1 MQVTE
6 NNIDTPSPPPLPEGE
21 VAAAPELSPEEQAA
35 KEASEKEAAER
46 EAALNRLMERIS
58 KNSNFPSLKESIRS
72 IQKVSRSDTAHRRAF
87 TDHVLDDAALT
98 AKLLRLI
105 NAAYYSSVGAGSI
118 TSIDRALS
126 LMGFQTVG
134 MLAGSLVLFE
144 RMPKGPGAEHVKK
157 CLNRALL
164 SGLLAQELCHSSRH
178 YEGAYITAL
187 FLDLGQMLAEMH
199 FPEDAHSLRV
209 KLDAWRAD
217 NPDAD
222 DLACNNAR
230 QRLSRQVLGLSF
242 EEIGIEVAQQWGW
255 PESLATNLRRH
266 YIADPEQAASSE
278 EYMRVLC
285 TAASELST
293 LLQDLPGSLD
303 EDQKAEAIKACLR
316 KFSTNY
322 AGPLSFDGETLPEQ
336 GISSLE
342 RWETMSLA
350 MGYTEAPPKL
360 KGTNAA
366 ARKGASSKAS
376 NAGETSRLG
385 AAQSP
390 DGATDRLSL
399 HERLKDQARE
409 KLRQDLSR
417 TLAEVEQWAQS
428 GVPFDALLSR
438 TAQAL
443 LDTLKAQRVVVCLR
457 DGQASALVGRLGK
470 GDRAQAAAACFRVPL
485 DPPRDVFGILCTHG
499 KDTLISDTRDP
510 VIAQRLPPWFH
521 KEIRAGTFLLL
532 PMKLGDKPIGAIYAD
547 KEDASALGVGE
558 QELSVL
564 KALRDQV
571 VSALRRKASSP
582 GA

>member
-1 MQVTE
+1 
-6 NNIDTPSPPPLPEGE
+6 
-21 VAAAPELSPEEQAA
+21 
-35 KEASEKEAAER
+35 
-46 EAALNRLMERIS
+46 
-58 KNSNFPSLKESIRS
+58 
-72 IQKVSRSDTAHRRAF
+72 
-87 TDHVLDDAALT
+87 
-98 AKLLRLI
+98 
-105 NAAYYSSVGAGSI
+105 
-118 TSIDRALS
+118 
-126 LMGFQTVG
+126 
-134 MLAGSLVLFE
+134 
-144 RMPKGPGAEHVKK
+144 
-157 CLNRALL
+157 LNRALL

-230 QRLSRQVLGLSF
+230 QRLSRQILGLSF
-242 EEIGIEVAQQWGW
+242 EEIGIEVARQWGW

-266 YIADPEQAASSE
+266 YIADPETAASSE

-293 LLQDLPGSLD
+293 MLQDLPGSLD
-303 EDQKAEAIKACLR
+303 ADQKAEAVKDCLR

-360 KGTNAA
+360 KGTSAA
-366 ARKGASSKAS
+366 ARKGASSKGS

-417 TLAEVEQWAQS
+417 TLVEVEQWAQS

-443 LDTLKAQRVVVCLR
+443 LD
-457 DGQASALVGRLGK
+457 LVGRPLLAEAAATAAASSAAASRGV
-470 GDRAQAAAACFRVPL
+470 GFAVSAAAAAA
-485 DPPRDVFGILCTHG
+485 PPAAAAPDVAAMAAE
-499 KDTLISDTRDP
+499 DD
-510 VIAQRLPPWFH
+510 
-521 KEIRAGTFLLL
+521 LL
-532 PMKLGDKPIGAIYAD
+532 PLPAQVFLTPLLAPPGERVVPVLTTSQRHLAAVGLPQAQGVVYS
-547 KEDASALGVGE
+547 ASAE
-558 QELSVL
+558 H
-564 KALRDQV
+564 ALR
-571 VSALRRKASSP
+571 LE
-582 GA
+582 

>member
-1 MQVTE
+1 
-6 NNIDTPSPPPLPEGE
+6 
-21 VAAAPELSPEEQAA
+21 
-35 KEASEKEAAER
+35 
-46 EAALNRLMERIS
+46 
-58 KNSNFPSLKESIRS
+58 
-72 IQKVSRSDTAHRRAF
+72 
-87 TDHVLDDAALT
+87 
-98 AKLLRLI
+98 
-105 NAAYYSSVGAGSI
+105 
-118 TSIDRALS
+118 
-126 LMGFQTVG
+126 
-134 MLAGSLVLFE
+134 
-144 RMPKGPGAEHVKK
+144 
-157 CLNRALL
+157 
-164 SGLLAQELCHSSRH
+164 
-178 YEGAYITAL
+178 
-187 FLDLGQMLAEMH
+187 
-199 FPEDAHSLRV
+199 
-209 KLDAWRAD
+209 
-217 NPDAD
+217 
-222 DLACNNAR
+222 
-230 QRLSRQVLGLSF
+230 
-242 EEIGIEVAQQWGW
+242 
-255 PESLATNLRRH
+255 
-266 YIADPEQAASSE
+266 
-278 EYMRVLC
+278 MRVLC
-285 TAASELST
+285 TAASEMST

-303 EDQKAEAIKACLR
+303 EDQKAEAVKACLR

-366 ARKGASSKAS
+366 ARKGASSKGS
-376 NAGETSRLG
+376 NAGEISRLG

-470 GDRAQAAAACFRVPL
+470 GDRAQAVAACFRVPL

-564 KALRDQV
+564 KALRDQL